1 MFEPVDTKISFPALE
16 QDILRFW
23 REHDIPRRAIDKPG
37 VRGEYVF
44 FEGPPTANG
53 RPGIHHVS
61 SRAFKDLYPRYKT
74 MRGYHCGRRGGWD
87 THGLPVEVEIE
98 KQIGSTGKRDI
109 ENYGIARFNERCR
122 DSVFKYIQDW
132 NGLTERIAFWL
143 NLDDAYITYHNGY
156 IESCWWILEN
166 LWQRGLLFEDYKV
179 TMHCPRCN
187 STLADHE
194 VSLGMREDVDDP
206 SVWPKFPAH
215 TAALVAAGV
224 LDPSETRRAHFL
236 AWTTT
241 PWTLPAN
248 TALAVRADAS
258 YALVEARRVYGEGEA
273 TELYVLAE
281 ARVAGTFG
289 EEPHRVLKSF
299 PGSALVGLTYDK
311 LLEGRVPADEDL
323 AGGWRV
329 IADDFVSL
337 DDGTGI
343 VHIAPAYGDLA
354 IGQKYGLPTLF
365 SVDLEGRVFPEV
377 RLAQPLE
384 NAHAYAG
391 LFFKEADK
399 PLWRDLTRAGLMYR
413 VARVKHAYPMCW
425 RDDSPLLFYAKS
437 SWYIRTTALRDRLLG
452 ANARVNWVPE
462 HVKTGRFG
470 RWLENNIDWAITRE
484 RYWGCPFP
492 MWRSDDGEYLCVGS
506 VEELSRLS
514 GRDLKDLDLHRPF
527 VDEIIIEKDG
537 KTFRRLPYTID
548 VWFESGAMPY
558 AQWHYPFENQAT
570 FESQFPADFI
580 CEGMDQTRGWF
591 YSLHAL
597 ATLLTDTGDPA
608 SGRAPG
614 PLAHLAPDSPA
625 FRNCV
630 VLGLIN
636 DAQGRKMSKTRG
648 NTVDPWNVIEEHGV
662 DALRWYLYSGGQPGE
677 NKNFDRASVVEVLRN
692 FFLTLWNTYGFF
704 VLYAR
709 IDDPDLAHPLPA
721 ARLAESDRWLLSKL
735 QVLVRQATE
744 LMDAYNV
751 TAATRAIEAFV
762 VDDLS
767 NWYVRNNRRRYWKS
781 AGDEDKLAA
790 YQTLYRALETVTR
803 LIAPMAP
810 FVAEALYQNLQRR
823 VDPDAPASVH
833 LASWPAPDESIVDH
847 ALLADMDLVLRLIDL
862 GRAARAEAKIKTRQ
876 PLRELIVRV
885 TSARELGV
893 VRRLEELLLR
903 ELNVKGL
910 RLLELGSDFVAYSVR
925 PHPRVCGKLLGKD
938 FPAFKTL
945 LEAADARAVADNVH
959 HGVDTRFEVAGRTVA
974 FPPEAF
980 FVDVRGPEGYV
991 AQEAGG
997 YMVALSTEITQ
1008 DLIEEGWVRELTRLV
1023 QNARK
1028 NAGFDVADR
1037 IRLALPVSERLRAVL
1052 AQHGAYL
1059 RQEALVT
1066 ELGHAPL
1073 VDAEHR
1079 EEFEL
1084 EGERFEAGLRRV

>member
-1 MFEPVDTKISFPALE
+1 MFEPVDTKVSFPALE

-23 REHDIPRRAIDKPG
+23 REHDVPRRAIDKPG
-37 VRGEYVF
+37 PRGEYVF

-61 SRAFKDLYPRYKT
+61 ARAFKDLYPRYKT

-143 NLDDAYITYHNGY
+143 DLDNAYVTYHNGY
-156 IESCWWILEN
+156 IESCWWILKS
-166 LWQRGLLFEDYKV
+166 LWERGLLFEDYKV

-215 TAALVAAGV
+215 AAGLVAAGI
-224 LDPSETRRAHFL
+224 LDAGETRRAHFL

-248 TALAVRADAS
+248 TALAVRADAT
-258 YALVEARRVYGEGEA
+258 YALVEARRHHGEGEPV
-273 TELYVLAE
+273 ELYLLAE

-289 EEPHRVLKSF
+289 DEPHRVLKTF
-299 PGSALVGLTYDK
+299 PGQALVGVTYDK
-311 LLEGRVPADEDL
+311 LLEGHVPADEDL
-323 AGGWRV
+323 SGGWRV

-377 RLAQPLE
+377 RLAQPLAG
-384 NAHAYAG
+384 AHAYAG
-391 LFFKEADK
+391 LFFKDADK
-399 PLWRDLTRAGLMYR
+399 PLWRDLTHAGLMYR
-413 VARVKHAYPMCW
+413 VARIKHAYPMCW

-437 SWYIRTTALRDRLLG
+437 SWYIRTTALRERLLD

-492 MWRSDDGEYLCVGS
+492 MWRSDDGERLCVGS
-506 VEELSRLS
+506 VEELARLS

-527 VDEIIIEKDG
+527 VDEITLEKDG

-558 AQWHYPFENQAT
+558 AQWHYPFENKAA

-597 ATLLTDTGDPA
+597 ATLLTDSGDPA
-608 SGRAPG
+608 TGRAPG
-614 PLAHLAPDSPA
+614 PLAHLTPDSPA

-648 NTVDPWNVIEEHGV
+648 NTVDPWNVIEEHGA

-709 IDDPDLAHPLPA
+709 IDAPDLVHPLPA
-721 ARLAESDRWLLSKL
+721 ERLAEADRWLLSKL
-735 QVLVRQATE
+735 QVLVRQATV

-781 AGDEDKLAA
+781 AGDDDKLAA
-790 YQTLYRALETVTR
+790 YQTLYRALETVAR

-810 FVAEALYQNLQRR
+810 FVAEALYQNLRR
-823 VDPDAPASVH
+823 QVDPDAPTSVH
-833 LASWPAPDESIVDH
+833 LASWPEPDEAIVDH

-910 RLLELGSDFVAYSVR
+910 RLLELGSDFVSYSVR

-938 FPAFKTL
+938 FPAFKAQLDAT
-945 LEAADARAVADNVH
+945 DARPVADNVH
-959 HGVDTRFEVAGRTVA
+959 RGLATTFEVAGRQVS

-991 AQEAGG
+991 AQESGG

-1052 AQHGAYL
+1052 AVHGAYL
-1059 RQEALVT
+1059 RQEALVAD
-1066 ELGHAPL
+1066 LGHEPL
-1073 VDAEHR
+1073 TDAEHR

-1084 EGERFEAGLRRV
+1084 EGERFEATLRRA